1 MAALAYKHF
10 VLLML
15 LVMVSA
21 HDAAA
26 AALFE
31 ALCGVI
37 SDNACRPHDTVD
49 DCEKTDLKVC
59 NVCRHRLSRQA
70 MKHT

>member
-15 LVMVSA
+15 LVMISA

-26 AALFE
+26 AALFA

-37 SDNACRPHDTVD
+37 SDNACRPHNTVNS
-49 DCEKTDLKVC
+49 CETDVKVC
-59 NVCRHRLSRQA
+59 SVYRHRLSRQA